1 MSDAPKPGA
10 GPTPPQ
16 GEVPPQFLLNSQY
29 VKDLSFENPNAPQAL
44 QQADQ
49 RPNITVN
56 VNVEARSLGPDVYE
70 VELKLAANAK
80 RDEMALFMAELVYAG
95 VFTIRGF
102 PQEHL
107 QLAVLVQCPTL
118 LFPFARR
125 VLADVIRDGGFP
137 PLLLE
142 PINFL
147 ELLQRQQQAAQQQAG
162 QGGPVGTA

>member
-44 QQADQ
+44 QGDQ

-56 VNVEARSLGPDVYE
+56 VNVEAKGLGPDVYE

-80 RDEMALFMAELVYAG
+80 RDDATLFVAELVYGG

-162 QGGPVGTA
+162 NRPAGTA

>member
-1 MSDAPKPGA
+1 
-10 GPTPPQ
+10 
-16 GEVPPQFLLNSQY
+16 VLNSQY

-44 QQADQ
+44 QQATE

-56 VNVEARSLGPDVYE
+56 VNVEAKGLGPDVYE
-70 VELKLAANAK
+70 VELKLAASAK
-80 RDEMALFMAELVYAG
+80 RDEMALFVAELVYAG

-147 ELLQRQQQAAQQQAG
+147 ELLQRQQQAQQG
-162 QGGPVGTA
+162 RPTGTA

>member
-56 VNVEARSLGPDVYE
+56 VNVEARGLGPDVYE
-70 VELKLAANAK
+70 VE
-80 RDEMALFMAELVYAG
+80 
-95 VFTIRGF
+95 
-102 PQEHL
+102 L

-118 LFPFARR
+118 LVPFARR

-147 ELLQRQQQAAQQQAG
+147 ELLQRQQQGQQG
-162 QGGPVGTA
+162 RPTGTA

>member
-10 GPTPPQ
+10 GPIPPQ
-16 GEVPPQFLLNSQY
+16 GEVPPQFLLNTQY

-44 QQADQ
+44 QQAAE

-56 VNVEARSLGPDVYE
+56 VNVEAKSLGPDVYE
-70 VELKLAANAK
+70 VELRLAASAK
-80 RDEMALFMAELVYAG
+80 RDETALFMAELVYAG

-162 QGGPVGTA
+162 GRPTGTA

>member
-10 GPTPPQ
+10 GPTPQ

-29 VKDLSFENPNAPQAL
+29 VKDLSFENPNAPQVL
-44 QQADQ
+44 QQSDQ
-49 RPNITVN
+49 RPNIQVN
-56 VNVEARSLGPDVYE
+56 VNVEARTLGPDMYE
-70 VELKLAANAK
+70 VELKLAATAK
-80 RDEMALFMAELVYAG
+80 REELTLFIAELVYAG

-147 ELLQRQQQAAQQQAG
+147 ELLQRQQQAAQQQMG
-162 QGGPVGTA
+162 QGGPTGTA

>member
-1 MSDAPKPGA
+1 MSEAPQGGA

-16 GEVPPQFLLNSQY
+16 GEVPPQFTMNAQY
-29 VKDLSFENPNAPQAL
+29 VKDLSFENPSAPQSLAPS
-44 QQADQ
+44 DG
-49 RPNITVN
+49 RPNIQVN
-56 VNVEARSLGPDVYE
+56 VDVQARSIGPTTFE
-70 VELKLAANAK
+70 VELKLGATAQ
-80 RDEMALFMAELVYAG
+80 RDDVTLFVAELVYG
-95 VFTIRGF
+95 GMFTIQGF

-125 VLADVIRDGGFP
+125 VLADVVRDGGFP

-147 ELLQRQQQAAQQQAG
+147 DLFQRQQQAQAQAG
-162 QGGPVGTA
+162 QVGHA